1 MTTPEILQR
10 LTTGMD
16 ALIEF
21 CRRWKVA
28 RLWLF
33 GSVLSERFSPESDL
47 DVLVSFA
54 PDAPWTLFDL
64 VRMRDELA
72 EMAGRPVDLVEREVI
87 EHSANYLR
95 RAEILSSARLLHA
108 EG

>member
-1 MTTPEILQR
+1 MARWISQRFRNPPGSATFPRQSKSVRFVTT
-10 LTTGMD
+10 
-16 ALIEF
+16 
-21 CRRWKVA
+21 
-28 RLWLF
+28 
-33 GSVLSERFSPESDL
+33 PESDL

-54 PDAPWTLFDL
+54 PDALWTLFDL

-87 EHSANYLR
+87 ERSANYLR
-95 RAEILSSARLLHA
+95 RMEILSSARLLHA

>member
-1 MTTPEILQR
+1 MTTSEVLQR
-10 LTTGMD
+10 LTTGTD
-16 ALIEF
+16 ALIGF

-28 RLWLF
+28 KLWLF